1 MDMTMPQMSGVE
13 ALKHI
18 RATGSTVPVLLSS
31 GYNVDPA
38 GVEAKLFSG
47 FLEKPYD
54 INELIEAVERAMPTG
69 R

>member
-38 GVEAKLFSG
+38 GVEAKLFNG
-47 FLEKPYD
+47 FP
-54 INELIEAVERAMPTG
+54 EAVRYQRAD
-69 R
+69 